1 MKKRLL
7 ILGMIFTMAVSSAGC
22 GSSSSSDNAG
32 RTDKQ
37 TATVHD
43 SQKDTSNDSKSDNDK
58 KDTKYK
64 TADEIT
70 MDDLMSHDET
80 PAEDFE
86 FNDNSDEI
94 VIDKYVGKD
103 PIVVIPD
110 EIDGKKVIG
119 FSFMNDKN
127 IVAVRI
133 GDNIREIDR
142 YAFGNAENLKYL
154 VLGKS
159 VKSIDGG
166 NFFGTNLKELILND
180 GLEKIGEDEFT
191 YYVDPPL
198 DNSGMDLKIPESVTE
213 LHVSDFNLI
222 GKPGSYAEQYAKEHA
237 DSRVTFTAELFTICQ
252 LIKY

>member
-7 ILGMIFTMAVSSAGC
+7 ILGMIFTMVVSSAGC
-22 GSSSSSDNAG
+22 GSSSSDNAG
-32 RTDKQ
+32 KTDQTKQ
-37 TATVHD
+37 TANVQD
-43 SQKDTSNDSKSDNDK
+43 SQKDTSSSDKSDDKND
-58 KDTKYK
+58 TSYK
-64 TADEIT
+64 SADEIT

-86 FNDNSDEI
+86 FNDSTDEI

-110 EIDGKKVIG
+110 EIDGKKVVG
-119 FSFMNDKN
+119 FNDTFTNDKN
-127 IVAVRI
+127 IIAVRI
-133 GDNIREIDR
+133 GDNITEIDR

-154 VLGKS
+154 VLGES

-180 GLEKIGEDEFT
+180 GLERIGEDEFT
-191 YYVDPPL
+191 YIVDPPL

-222 GKPGSYAEQYAKEHA
+222 GKPGSYAEQYANEHA
-237 DSRVTFTAELFTICQ
+237 DSRVTFTAE
-252 LIKY
+252 

>member
-7 ILGMIFTMAVSSAGC
+7 ILGMIFTMVVSSAGC
-22 GSSSSSDNAG
+22 GSSSSDNAG
-32 RTDKQ
+32 KTDQTKQ
-37 TATVHD
+37 TADVQD
-43 SQKDTSNDSKSDNDK
+43 SQKDTSSSDKSDNK
-58 KDTKYK
+58 NDTSYK
-64 TADEIT
+64 SADEIT

-86 FNDNSDEI
+86 LIDNSDEI
-94 VIDKYVGKD
+94 VIEKYVGKD

-110 EIDGKKVIG
+110 EIDGKKVVG
-119 FSFMNDKN
+119 FRFMNDKN

-133 GDNIREIDR
+133 GDNITEIDQN
-142 YAFGNAENLKYL
+142 AFGNAENLKYL

-159 VKSIDGG
+159 VKSIDGY
-166 NFFGTNLKELILND
+166 NFYGTNLKELILND
-180 GLEKIGEDEFT
+180 GLERIGEDELNV
-191 YYVDPPL
+191 VDPPL

-237 DSRVTFTAELFTICQ
+237 DSRVTFTAE
-252 LIKY
+252 

>member
-22 GSSSSSDNAG
+22 GSSSSDNAG
-32 RTDKQ
+32 KTDQTKQ
-37 TATVHD
+37 TADVQD
-43 SQKDTSNDSKSDNDK
+43 SQKDTSSSDKSDNK
-58 KDTKYK
+58 NDTSYK
-64 TADEIT
+64 SADEIT

-86 FNDNSDEI
+86 FNDSTDNIIIE
-94 VIDKYVGKD
+94 KYVGKD

-110 EIDGKKVIG
+110 EIDGKKVVG

-133 GDNIREIDR
+133 GDNIREIDQN
-142 YAFGNAENLKYL
+142 AFGNAENLKYL

-159 VKSIDGG
+159 VKSIDGY
-166 NFFGTNLKELILND
+166 NFYGTNLKELILND
-180 GLEKIGEDEFT
+180 GLERIGEDELNV
-191 YYVDPPL
+191 VDPPL

-237 DSRVTFTAELFTICQ
+237 DSRVTFTAE
-252 LIKY
+252 

>member
-43 SQKDTSNDSKSDNDK
+43 SQKDTSSDSKSDNDK
-58 KDTKYK
+58 KDEKYK
-64 TADEIT
+64 SADEIT
-70 MDDLMSHDET
+70 MDDLMSHGET

-86 FNDNSDEI
+86 LIDNSDEI
-94 VIDKYVGKD
+94 VIEKYVGKD

-110 EIDGKKVIG
+110 EIDGKKVVG
-119 FSFMNDKN
+119 FRFMNDKN

-133 GDNIREIDR
+133 GDNITEIDQN
-142 YAFGNAENLKYL
+142 AFGNAENLKYL

-159 VKSIDGG
+159 VKSIDGY
-166 NFFGTNLKELILND
+166 NFYGTNLKELILND
-180 GLEKIGEDEFT
+180 GLERIGEDELNV
-191 YYVDPPL
+191 VDPPL

-237 DSRVTFTAELFTICQ
+237 DSRVTFTAE
-252 LIKY
+252 

>member
-7 ILGMIFTMAVSSAGC
+7 ILGMIFTMVVSSAGC
-22 GSSSSSDNAG
+22 GSSSSDNAG
-32 RTDKQ
+32 KTDQTKQ
-37 TATVHD
+37 TANVQD
-43 SQKDTSNDSKSDNDK
+43 SQKDTSSSDKSDDKND
-58 KDTKYK
+58 TSYK

-86 FNDNSDEI
+86 FNDSTDNIIIE
-94 VIDKYVGKD
+94 KYVGKD
-103 PIVVIPD
+103 PIVVITD
-110 EIDGKKVIG
+110 EIDGKKVVG
-119 FSFMNDKN
+119 FHDTFTNDKN
-127 IVAVRI
+127 IIAVRI
-133 GDNIREIDR
+133 GDNITEIDR

-154 VLGKS
+154 VLGES

-180 GLEKIGEDEFT
+180 GLERIGEDEFT
-191 YYVDPPL
+191 YIVDPPL

-222 GKPGSYAEQYAKEHA
+222 GKPGSYAEQYANEHA
-237 DSRVTFTAELFTICQ
+237 DSRVTFTAE
-252 LIKY
+252 

>member
-22 GSSSSSDNAG
+22 GSSSSDNAG
-32 RTDKQ
+32 KADQSKQ
-37 TATVHD
+37 TANVQD
-43 SQKDTSNDSKSDNDK
+43 SQKDTSSSDKSDDK

-86 FNDNSDEI
+86 LIDSTDNIIIE
-94 VIDKYVGKD
+94 KYVGKD

-110 EIDGKKVIG
+110 EIDGKKVVG

-133 GDNIREIDR
+133 GDNIREIDQN
-142 YAFGNAENLKYL
+142 AFGNAENLKYL

-159 VKSIDGG
+159 VKSIDGY
-166 NFFGTNLKELILND
+166 NFYGTNLKELILND
-180 GLEKIGEDEFT
+180 GLERIGEDELNV
-191 YYVDPPL
+191 VDPPL

-237 DSRVTFTAELFTICQ
+237 DSRVTFTAE
-252 LIKY
+252 

>member
-22 GSSSSSDNAG
+22 GSSSSDNAG

-37 TATVHD
+37 TATVQD

-110 EIDGKKVIG
+110 EIDGKKVVG
-119 FSFMNDKN
+119 FESAFSLNNN
-127 IVAVRI
+127 IVAVKI
-133 GDNIREIDR
+133 GNNVQEVAKS
-142 YAFGNAENLKYL
+142 AFSGCKQLKY
-154 VLGKS
+154 VVMGDS
-159 VKSIDGG
+159 VKTIEGG
-166 NFFGTNLKELILND
+166 VFDGTNLQELVLND
-180 GLEKIGEDEFT
+180 GLQKVGSDDYT
-191 YYVDPPL
+191 YFLIPPTS
-198 DNSGMDLKIPESVTE
+198 NWGMDLKIPESVTE
-213 LHVSDFNLI
+213 LHVSEFNLI
-222 GKPGSYAEQYAKEHA
+222 GKAGSYAEQYANEHA
-237 DSRVTFTAELFTICQ
+237 DAGVTFTAE
-252 LIKY
+252 

>member
-7 ILGMIFTMAVSSAGC
+7 ILGMIFTMVVSSAGC
-22 GSSSSSDNAG
+22 GSSSSDNAG
-32 RTDKQ
+32 KTDQTKQ
-37 TATVHD
+37 TADVQD
-43 SQKDTSNDSKSDNDK
+43 SQKYTSSSDKSDDKNDTSYKS
-58 KDTKYK
+58 
-64 TADEIT
+64 ADEIT

-86 FNDNSDEI
+86 FNDSTDNIIIE
-94 VIDKYVGKD
+94 KYVGKD

-110 EIDGKKVIG
+110 EIDGKKVVG
-119 FSFMNDKN
+119 FHDTFTNDKN
-127 IVAVRI
+127 IIAVRI
-133 GDNIREIDR
+133 GDNITEIDR

-154 VLGKS
+154 VLGES

-180 GLEKIGEDEFT
+180 GLERIGEDEFT
-191 YYVDPPL
+191 YIVDPPL

-222 GKPGSYAEQYAKEHA
+222 GKPGSYAEQYANEHA
-237 DSRVTFTAELFTICQ
+237 DSRVTFTAE
-252 LIKY
+252 

>member
-7 ILGMIFTMAVSSAGC
+7 ILGMIFTMVVSSAGC
-22 GSSSSSDNAG
+22 GSSSSDNAG
-32 RTDKQ
+32 KTDQTKQ
-37 TATVHD
+37 TADVQD
-43 SQKDTSNDSKSDNDK
+43 SQKDTSSSDNK
-58 KDTKYK
+58 NDTSYK
-64 TADEIT
+64 SADEIT

-86 FNDNSDEI
+86 FNDSADEI
-94 VIDKYVGKD
+94 VIQKYVGKD

-110 EIDGKKVIG
+110 EIDGKKVVG
-119 FSFMNDKN
+119 FRFMNDKN

-133 GDNIREIDR
+133 GDNITEIDQN
-142 YAFGNAENLKYL
+142 AFGNAENLKYL

-159 VKSIDGG
+159 VKSIDGY
-166 NFFGTNLKELILND
+166 NFYGTNLKELILND
-180 GLEKIGEDEFT
+180 GLERIGEDELNV
-191 YYVDPPL
+191 VDPPL

-237 DSRVTFTAELFTICQ
+237 DSRVTFTAE
-252 LIKY
+252 

>member
-7 ILGMIFTMAVSSAGC
+7 ILGMIFTMVVSSAGC
-22 GSSSSSDNAG
+22 GSSSSDNAG
-32 RTDKQ
+32 KTDQTKQ
-37 TATVHD
+37 TADVQD
-43 SQKDTSNDSKSDNDK
+43 SQKDTSSSDKSDDKND
-58 KDTKYK
+58 TSYK
-64 TADEIT
+64 SADEIT

-86 FNDNSDEI
+86 FNDSTDNIIIE
-94 VIDKYVGKD
+94 KYVGKD

-110 EIDGKKVIG
+110 EIDGKKVVG
-119 FSFMNDKN
+119 FHDTFTNDKN
-127 IVAVRI
+127 IIAVRI
-133 GDNIREIDR
+133 GDNITEIDR

-154 VLGKS
+154 VLGES

-180 GLEKIGEDEFT
+180 GLERIGEDEFT
-191 YYVDPPL
+191 YIVDPPL

-222 GKPGSYAEQYAKEHA
+222 GKPGSYAEQYANEHA
-237 DSRVTFTAELFTICQ
+237 DSRVTFTAE
-252 LIKY
+252 

>member
-7 ILGMIFTMAVSSAGC
+7 ILGMIFTMVVSSAGC
-22 GSSSSSDNAG
+22 GSSSSDNAG
-32 RTDKQ
+32 KTDQTKQ
-37 TATVHD
+37 TANVQD
-43 SQKDTSNDSKSDNDK
+43 SQKDTSSSDKSDDKND
-58 KDTKYK
+58 TSYK

-86 FNDNSDEI
+86 FNDSTDNIIIE
-94 VIDKYVGKD
+94 KYVGKD

-110 EIDGKKVIG
+110 EIDGKKVVG
-119 FSFMNDKN
+119 FHDTFTNDKN
-127 IVAVRI
+127 IIAVRI
-133 GDNIREIDR
+133 GDNITEIDR

-154 VLGKS
+154 VLGES

-180 GLEKIGEDEFT
+180 GLERIGEDEFT
-191 YYVDPPL
+191 YIVDPPL

-222 GKPGSYAEQYAKEHA
+222 GKPGSYAEQYANEHA
-237 DSRVTFTAELFTICQ
+237 DSRVTFTAE
-252 LIKY
+252 

>member
-7 ILGMIFTMAVSSAGC
+7 ILGMIFTMVVSSAGC
-22 GSSSSSDNAG
+22 GSSSSDNAG
-32 RTDKQ
+32 KTDQTKQ
-37 TATVHD
+37 TADVQD
-43 SQKDTSNDSKSDNDK
+43 SQKDTSSSDKSDNK
-58 KDTKYK
+58 NDTSYK

-86 FNDNSDEI
+86 FNDSTDNIIIE
-94 VIDKYVGKD
+94 KYVGKD

-110 EIDGKKVIG
+110 EIDGKKVVG
-119 FSFMNDKN
+119 FHDTFTNDKN
-127 IVAVRI
+127 IIAVRI
-133 GDNIREIDR
+133 GDNITEIDR

-154 VLGKS
+154 VLGES

-180 GLEKIGEDEFT
+180 GLERIGEDEFT
-191 YYVDPPL
+191 YIVDPPL

-222 GKPGSYAEQYAKEHA
+222 GKPGSYAEQYANEHA
-237 DSRVTFTAELFTICQ
+237 DSRVTFTAE
-252 LIKY
+252 